1 MAYADAWILHFF
13 GSLVPRC
20 WLAQQP
26 RAAALQGRDEPGT
39 SDAYVSKDD
48 VAVTDLKA
56 EDFEVYEDDK
66 LQTVEGFQL
75 VTARAPI
82 PQTERIN
89 STNVR
94 DMRQEAQDTARVF
107 TLFFDRLF
115 VSLSGS
121 YRARKPIIE
130 TMDRVIGPDDLIGV
144 MTPDMSPGSITYS
157 RRTTSI
163 ENFVTETWHLG
174 AARSPSGCANVA
186 GADTRGVLRRK
197 RGHARISR

>member
-1 MAYADAWILHFF
+1 MLARIAFVAVVLPA
-13 GSLVPRC
+13 L
-20 WLAQQP
+20 LAAQQP
-26 RAAALQGRDEPGT
+26 TELPRFRAGT
-39 SDAYVSKDD
+39 NLVRVDAYVSKDD

-56 EDFEVYEDDK
+56 EDFQVYEDDK

-94 DMRQEAQDTARVF
+94 DMRQEAQDSARVF

-163 ENFVTETWHLG
+163 ENFVTETWHWGQRDRL
-174 AARSPSGCANVA
+174 PVA
-186 GADTRGVLRRK
+186 QTSQD
-197 RGHARISR
+197 RIREECYGMHPDV